1 VRSLITDKNE
11 IIPLADIELG
21 EEEVAAVTA
30 VLRSGWLSMGP
41 RTEEFEH
48 RFSQFLGIM
57 HAFAVANGTAA
68 IHLACED
75 LGLKGGDEVPA
86 PN

>member
-1 VRSLITDKNE
+1 VRSFITDKNE

-48 RFSQFLGIM
+48 RFGQFLGIM

-68 IHLACED
+68 IHLGCED
-75 LGLKGGDEVPA
+75 LGLKEEDEVFCPH
-86 PN
+86 